1 MKNTIRIAALAIVLA
16 ALAVV
21 PAGTELRAQSMGSAT
36 LLDLT
41 VTVGGT
47 AQTLVPAFHSDDDFY
62 TVWVANSVS
71 QVTVAGTPDGDA
83 TATADQVVTL
93 PAVGATR
100 VNVVVSLT
108 AQRNDDDA
116 DLHRAGDP

>member
-1 MKNTIRIAALAIVLA
+1 M
-16 ALAVV
+16 
-21 PAGTELRAQSMGSAT
+21 
-36 LLDLT
+36 D
-41 VTVGGT
+41 
-47 AQTLVPAFHSDDDFY
+47 
-62 TVWVANSVS
+62 NSVS
-71 QVTVAGTPDGDA
+71 QVTVAGTPGGDA
-83 TATADQVVTL
+83 TVTAAQLVNL